1 MTGDPGR
8 EPVVTGVGAVTCFGY
23 GAGTLW
29 DAMAAATARPPDR
42 PADPLARME
51 LPLIHLVPG
60 DDNGDDNGDGGGAA
74 GRAAGFALA
83 AAGEALRDAG
93 LAEAPDAA
101 VVVGSCMGEV
111 AVAERGRGATGAGW
125 DPAFR
130 LAAAVGDRL
139 GATGPNLSVANACA
153 AGTFAVSAA
162 ADLIRAGEAEL
173 AVAGGSDGYSRVAL
187 GCFNRLG
194 AVDPVRCRPFDRH
207 RAGTIFG
214 EGAGMLVLESRARA
228 EARGAAVL
236 ARVGGAGWS
245 CDAHHPT
252 APEPG
257 GAQVARAAR
266 EALGDGGP
274 PGCVIPHGTGTRLN
288 DVQEAGALR
297 AVIGPG
303 LDRVPLYSLKA
314 LIGHTG
320 GASAA
325 IAACAAV
332 LMLRDGTVPPNVPLD
347 DQDPDCAVWL
357 PQSGPER
364 LTGPGRRVLVNGYG
378 FGGNN
383 CSIVLEAA

>member
-1 MTGDPGR
+1 MTGDPGA

-29 DAMAAATARPPDR
+29 EAMGAAAARGPDR
-42 PADPLARME
+42 PADPLARMA
-51 LPLIHLVPG
+51 LPLIHLVP
-60 DDNGDDNGDGGGAA
+60 DGGGEAD
-74 GRAAGFALA
+74 RAARFALA
-83 AAGEALRDAG
+83 AADEALRDAG
-93 LAEAPDAA
+93 LTAAPDAA

-111 AVAERGRGATGAGW
+111 AASERGRGATGAAW

-162 ADLIRAGEAEL
+162 ADLVRAGEADL
-173 AVAGGSDGYSRVAL
+173 VIAGGSDGYSRIAL

-228 EARGAAVL
+228 ESRGAAVL
-236 ARVGGAGWS
+236 ARIGGAGWS

-266 EALGDGGP
+266 EALGDGGAP
-274 PGCVIPHGTGTRLN
+274 DCVIPHGTGTRLN
-288 DVQEAGALR
+288 DVLEAGALR
-297 AVIGPG
+297 DVIGPG

-332 LMLRDGTVPPNVPLD
+332 LMLRSGTVPPNVPLD
-347 DQDPDCAVWL
+347 EQDPECPVWL
-357 PQSGPER
+357 PQSGPEP

-383 CSIVLEAA
+383 CSVVLEAA